1 MCVSV
6 LSCVFYVC
14 SFGEMLAFTLTAFLE
29 LMDHGIVSWDL
40 ISMSFIKQASK
51 TRTTG
56 LSVSKEA
63 FLNLN
68 SDFYSLKGVLLK
80 MGMCISSEHAL
91 FQDLIECIF
100 SIPQVH
106 GLVYRS
112 FALDKIFSRD
122 DEWMLFV
129 ADLLRNQTC
138 DCVYESLIHS
148 LNQFVGCFLSE
159 DGFVVNI

>member
-1 MCVSV
+1 M
-6 LSCVFYVC
+6 LSRVFYVC

-56 LSVSKEA
+56 LSVSKEEEV
-63 FLNLN
+63 
-68 SDFYSLKGVLLK
+68 SDIHSLKGVLLK
-80 MGMCISSEHAL
+80 LGMCISSEHAL

-112 FALDKIFSRD
+112 CALDKIFSRD

-129 ADLLRNQTC
+129 ADLSWNQTC
-138 DCVYESLIHS
+138 DCVYESLTHS